1 MRAAIADT
9 SPLHYLVLIGAIEVL
24 PRLFERVFVPEIV
37 HAELRHARAPAMV
50 RRWAEAVPSW
60 LAVVPTPTVR
70 DADLRLLDAGERA
83 AIALATEIRADFVLI
98 DERAGVAVARAR
110 GLEVTGT
117 LGLLERAA
125 QRGLTNL
132 PAAFAALKA
141 TNFHVRQDLLDE
153 LLARHRREGGHR
165 E

>member
-1 MRAAIADT
+1 MRAAVADT
-9 SPLHYLVLIGAIEVL
+9 SPLRYLVLIGAIEVL

-37 HAELRHARAPAMV
+37 HAELRHAHAPAMV
-50 RRWAEAVPSW
+50 RRWAETVPSW
-60 LAVVPTPTVR
+60 LTVVPTSTVQ

-83 AIALATEIRADFVLI
+83 AIALATEMCADFVLI
-98 DERAGVAVARAR
+98 DERAGVAAARAR

-117 LGLLERAA
+117 LGLLDRAA

-132 PAAFAALKA
+132 PTAFAALKA
-141 TNFHVRQDLLDE
+141 TNFHMRQELLDA
-153 LLARHRREGGHR
+153 LLARYRRESGHH

>member
-1 MRAAIADT
+1 MRAAVADT
-9 SPLHYLVLIGAIEVL
+9 SPLRYLVLIGAIEVL
-24 PRLFERVFVPEIV
+24 PRLFECVFIPDIV
-37 HAELRHARAPAMV
+37 HAELRHAHAPAMV
-50 RRWAEAVPSW
+50 RRWTEAVPSW
-60 LAVVPTPTVR
+60 LTVVPTPTVQ

-83 AIALATEIRADFVLI
+83 AIALASEIRADFVLI

-125 QRGLTNL
+125 RRGLTDL
-132 PAAFAALKA
+132 PTAFAALRA
-141 TNFHVRQDLLDE
+141 TNFHVRQELLDA
-153 LLARHRREGGHR
+153 LLARHQGADGHY